1 MSSTIY
7 IIYNAKGSFTG
18 KLNYAYRKLTTPAS
32 SCAAC
37 DLTHGGLRLTE
48 TAAWTAT
55 KQQIGAVVR
64 QLHID
69 ELDSEVR
76 LLFPRAYG
84 RLLSDWNPCRLSI
97 TRLPTLYDIQWF

>member
-7 IIYNAKGSFTG
+7 IIYNAKGSFSG

-32 SCAAC
+32 ACAAC

-48 TAAWTAT
+48 TAEWTAT
-55 KQQIGAVVR
+55 KGRIGAVVK

-69 ELDSEVR
+69 ELDSDVR
-76 LLFPRAYG
+76 VLFLHILEARYLTRCG
-84 RLLSDWNPCRLSI
+84 RLSI
-97 TRLPTLYDIQWF
+97 TRPPILYDIQWS

>member
-1 MSSTIY
+1 MSSIIY
-7 IIYNAKGSFTG
+7 IIYNAKGSFSG

-37 DLTHGGLRLTE
+37 ELTHGGLRLTE
-48 TAAWTAT
+48 TAEWTAT
-55 KQQIGAVVR
+55 KAKIGAEVR

-76 LLFPRAYG
+76 ILF
-84 RLLSDWNPCRLSI
+84 LQ
-97 TRLPTLYDIQWF
+97 IQEGVVV

>member
-69 ELDSEVR
+69 ELDSEVK
-76 LLFPRAYG
+76 LLSLYAYG
-84 RLLSDWNPCRLSI
+84 FPLSD
-97 TRLPTLYDIQWF
+97 